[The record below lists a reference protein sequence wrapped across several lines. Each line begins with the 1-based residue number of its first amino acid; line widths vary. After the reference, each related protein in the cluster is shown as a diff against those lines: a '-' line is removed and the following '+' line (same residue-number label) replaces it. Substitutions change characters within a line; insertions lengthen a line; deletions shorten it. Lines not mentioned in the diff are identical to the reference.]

1 MTYVENMFK
10 LESGSMGQL
19 VGSTMLTAVVDRLLD
34 LDVSI
39 VQFHC

>member
-19 VGSTMLTAVVDRLLD
+19 VGSTMLMAVVDRLLD

-39 VQFHC
+39 VQFLC

>member
-1 MTYVENMFK
+1 MTYMENMFK

-19 VGSTMLTAVVDRLLD
+19 VGSTMLMAVVDRLLD

-39 VQFHC
+39 VQLHY